1 MMEIGEAESGGGG
14 RMATRSSVRSLLII
28 VIALS
33 SVVGVT
39 LLTSSES
46 ATYGGVT
53 FPHGDLSFADRVIA
67 YRAASCVSEAFDD
80 PRAALG
86 PPDCE
91 GQGCQACAY
100 CDSCAVAL
108 GFRLSEID
116 DRGYLIL
123 EFVDNRLADVP
134 GDDLFIYITNK
145 RPCRVEISVD
155 GTHFLYVG
163 EATSYPEG
171 IDIAP
176 FGSGGEV
183 FRFVRLSD
191 VPADEDPSHCPGP
204 SIDAVGAMGPAMV
217 QEEAYGTLQLLA
229 AGELAAALGEVPKNI
244 LIILD
249 SSSSMADPFEE
260 SLKIDVAKE
269 VLIDV
274 VDDIPADTLVGL
286 RMFGQCNLSRLL
298 MPMGPLDREVLKEQ
312 ILAVDTGGPTPIA
325 YALEQARG
333 DLADL
338 PDAKL
343 ILLVSDGQETCWGDP
358 VAVAQD
364 LMAEGYQLKIHVV
377 GFALEGDDEARTQL
391 RAIADAAGGLYFDA
405 RSREELRNA
414 LRLSIQIRYTVYDQ
428 QGEEVFVGLVSKPG
442 PQLPA
447 GIYRVVIDT
456 LPPLELRSVSVQPA
470 RVTTVT
476 LERSDGD
483 YTAEVEY

>member
-1 MMEIGEAESGGGG
+1 MV
-14 RMATRSSVRSLLII
+14 TRSLGRRFSIAVILLSLLIA
-28 VIALS
+28 VILVS
-33 SVVGVT
+33 SGEPVT
-39 LLTSSES
+39 YS
-46 ATYGGVT
+46 GVT
-53 FPHGDLSFADRVIA
+53 FPHGDVSFADRVVA

-123 EFVDNRLADVP
+123 EFVDNRLADGP
-134 GDDLFIYITNK
+134 GDDLFVYITNK

-163 EATSYPEG
+163 EATGYPEG

-176 FGSGGEV
+176 FGSGGEL

-204 SIDAVGAMGPAMV
+204 SIDAVGAMGPTMV
-217 QEEAYGTLQLLA
+217 QEQAYGTLQLLA
-229 AGELAAALGEVPKNI
+229 AGELASALGEVPKNI

-249 SSSSMADPFEE
+249 SSSSMADPFEG
-260 SLKIDVAKE
+260 SAKIDVAKD
-269 VLIDV
+269 VLVNDV

-286 RMFGQCNLSRLL
+286 RMFGQCDLSRLL
-298 MPMGPLDREVLKEQ
+298 LPMGPLDRDALREQ

-325 YALEQARG
+325 FTLERARE

-358 VAVAQD
+358 VEVARD

-428 QGEEVFVGLVSKPG
+428 QGTEVFVGLVSKPG

-447 GIYRVVIDT
+447 GTYRVVIDT
-456 LPPLELRSVSVQPA
+456 LPPLELPNVSVQPA

-476 LERSDGD
+476 LQRSEGD